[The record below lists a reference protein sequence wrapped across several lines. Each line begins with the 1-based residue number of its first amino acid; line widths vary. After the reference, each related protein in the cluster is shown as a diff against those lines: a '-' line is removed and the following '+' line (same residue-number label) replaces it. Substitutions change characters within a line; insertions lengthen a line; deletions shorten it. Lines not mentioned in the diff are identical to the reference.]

1 MTFSALRTRFYRF
14 LMVAVK
20 AQERVKVTA
29 DLRRAEAAA
38 ADAKRQLNTA
48 QAESVALRQQL
59 DALQTSVTAAR
70 DASEKANSERVAS
83 EKVPAQAQA
92 LNSRAQFAR
101 RK

>member
-1 MTFSALRTRFYRF
+1 MPFSALRTRFSRF

-20 AQERVKVTA
+20 AQERIKVTA

-48 QAESVALRQQL
+48 QAESAALRQQL
-59 DALQTSVTAAR
+59 DALQKRVAAAR
-70 DASEKANSERVAS
+70 DASERANSERAAS
-83 EKVPAQAQA
+83 EQVPAQALA
-92 LNSRAQFAR
+92 LNPRAQFAR